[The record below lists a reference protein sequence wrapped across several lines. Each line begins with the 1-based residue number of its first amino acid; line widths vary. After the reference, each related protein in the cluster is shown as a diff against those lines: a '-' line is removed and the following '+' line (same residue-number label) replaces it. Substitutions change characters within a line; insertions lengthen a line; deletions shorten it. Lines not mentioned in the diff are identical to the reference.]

1 MDGVFFDVLE
11 RLPVLSLQ
19 ESIKQ
24 HRKKN
29 GWQRHLPPPLV
40 GAQTH
45 SNNVVATDNNN
56 PATEALD
63 ASQTTTRCS
72 SSNVADEDGPRPTN
86 AATATTTTL
95 SSSSSA
101 SSLASL
107 GAPPPTPPPT
117 TTTVVT
123 LEVRVPLNDCAS
135 ESTTTTTTTTTTSM
149 SGTLWLPSHAS
160 KENKCHAFAI
170 CTPYG
175 RRNLDTYGEVFGSRG
190 YAMLIIE
197 PRNRDRTNDDHF
209 FDAESERRDMGRI
222 LMWIRS
228 QEWHD
233 KHICFLGGSM
243 MGMQALAAAGAARQ
257 PHRYGNG
264 LRGGKFAV
272 VPVVSCNRLHT
283 VMMPARGGYADAQMV
298 ALELLCKWSYLMFK
312 LIAPGSTQSLPE
324 RPRCGSLVATNPFRS
339 EGFWKPKA
347 QA

>member
-1 MDGVFFDVLE
+1 MASWL
-11 RLPVLSLQ
+11 L
-19 ESIKQ
+19 IKQ

-107 GAPPPTPPPT
+107 GAPPPTPPPP
-117 TTTVVT
+117 TTTVLT

-135 ESTTTTTTTTTTSM
+135 ESTTTTTTTTTTTSM

-283 VMMPARGGYADAQMV
+283 VMVWWNLVSERKTNYGMHSCVGSRRRVRFVVVNFPTPTYPYCTLSHYPPVRRGSLASRSKPQRLIDRLILGPIV
-298 ALELLCKWSYLMFK
+298 ALS
-312 LIAPGSTQSLPE
+312 
-324 RPRCGSLVATNPFRS
+324 
-339 EGFWKPKA
+339 
-347 QA
+347 